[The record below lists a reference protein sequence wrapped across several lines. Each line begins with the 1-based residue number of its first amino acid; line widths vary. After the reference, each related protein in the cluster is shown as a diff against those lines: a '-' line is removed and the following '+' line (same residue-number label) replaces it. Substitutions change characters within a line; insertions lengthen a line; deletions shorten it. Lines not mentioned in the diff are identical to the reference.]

1 MADPKDLSDRQI
13 LAKVIAQPESAQI
26 AESLGMELEDYAQR
40 VLFYVRNPKQQ
51 PMIEVMS
58 DDEAREAGMPSPE
71 ECAATLGK
79 IIDDVD
85 REEHAR
91 YAGFDDDE
99 KSAATTTG
107 GTTKKRAPKL
117 GEVRGTV
124 LGDDDLAHEVTD
136 ARRRSVAAGL
146 RGEVARATQSQEAT
160 EQGDA
165 AGEGQAA
172 PAKVRASAKKAS
184 AK

>member
-1 MADPKDLSDRQI
+1 MADPKNLSDEQI
-13 LAKVIAQPESAQI
+13 LAKVIAQPESAQL

-71 ECAATLGK
+71 ECATFLGRA
-79 IIDDVD
+79 IDAAE
-85 REEHAR
+85 REQEAH

-107 GTTKKRAPKL
+107 GTGKKRAPKL
-117 GEVRGTV
+117 GEARGAV
-124 LGDDDLAHEVTD
+124 LGDDELAHEVTD
-136 ARRRSVAAGL
+136 ARRRHAAGGSL
-146 RGEVARATQSQEAT
+146 AEAARLKEARGGKS
-160 EQGDA
+160 
-165 AGEGQAA
+165 GEGKPVQA
-172 PAKVRASAKKAS
+172 RSASKKAK
-184 AK
+184 AE

>member
-1 MADPKDLSDRQI
+1 MADPKNLSDDQI
-13 LAKVIAQPESAQI
+13 LAKVLAQPESAHI

-71 ECAATLGK
+71 ECARTLEK
-79 IIDDVD
+79 VIDDAD
-85 REEHAR
+85 REEQAH

-107 GTTKKRAPKL
+107 GTSKKRAPKL
-117 GEVRGTV
+117 GEAKGAV
-124 LGDDDLAHEVTD
+124 LGDDDLAQDVTD
-136 ARRRSVAAGL
+136 ARRRHAAAGM
-146 RGEVARATQSQEAT
+146 RGEVARAQEHKEHA
-160 EQGDA
+160 GAGKA
-165 AGEGQAA
+165 AGAKGASKP
-172 PAKVRASAKKAS
+172 PAKPVAKKAN
-184 AK
+184 AE